1 MRILTFADPNLN
13 ILMGILKFRDPILN
27 ILMRTLRFANPNLNV
42 LMGVFKFTNP
52 NLNNIMK
59 ITICSH
65 FGWTAWYTYKNVDLS
80 ITLRLVAASY
90 CAMSIRFDTSFLT
103 ERKPPLLAETPSRPQ
118 S

>member
-52 NLNNIMK
+52 NLSNIMK
-59 ITICSH
+59 NINLFKGPPAVSFSLHLLQSCQI
-65 FGWTAWYTYKNVDLS
+65 FN
-80 ITLRLVAASY
+80 
-90 CAMSIRFDTSFLT
+90 RFCKIS
-103 ERKPPLLAETPSRPQ
+103 
-118 S
+118 